1 MMVLEPKEACMM
13 RRSLQ
18 RVLTPEEHRLV
29 RNWTLGVLIFYGA
42 IALTALGVVSLH
54 LHLADGANESA
65 MTAVSTAATAKD
77 QLGAATPPRSRL
89 RAKPYQSA
97 ALAQRAA
104 TPRPRRQAERWA
116 RAVSCTTL
124 RLAPWPAQKY

>member
-42 IALTALGVVSLH
+42 IALTALGVAGLH
-54 LHLADGANESA
+54 LHLTDGS
-65 MTAVSTAATAKD
+65 MTAVATAATAKD
-77 QLGAATPPRSRL
+77 QS
-89 RAKPYQSA
+89 KP
-97 ALAQRAA
+97 
-104 TPRPRRQAERWA
+104 
-116 RAVSCTTL
+116 
-124 RLAPWPAQKY
+124 